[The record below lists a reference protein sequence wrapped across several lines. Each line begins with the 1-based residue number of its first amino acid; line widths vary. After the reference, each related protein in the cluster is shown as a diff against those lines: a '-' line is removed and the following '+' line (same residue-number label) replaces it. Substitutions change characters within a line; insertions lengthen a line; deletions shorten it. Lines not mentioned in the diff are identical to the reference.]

1 MALTPE
7 QRAIVLERLEA
18 GESLRKASQDAG
30 VKSHVRVLDQCAA
43 DATFADQYARA
54 RAVGYEVLADELI
67 EIADSRSPRRVV
79 KSNGDEI
86 DEEDPAAVQRARLQV
101 DTRKW
106 MLSKML
112 PKVYGERLNV
122 EHSGA
127 VQNALSTD
135 ELMRIAAQAATPVE
149 RMRLE
154 MLDNSVSDAAQKPDS
169 GD

>member
-18 GESLRKASQDAG
+18 GESLRKASAKVGTNESTVRFIAQMDA
-30 VKSHVRVLDQCAA
+30 DFAA
-43 DATFADQYARA
+43 QYARA
-54 RAVGYEVLADELI
+54 RETGYKTIGDELLTVSDDLSI
-67 EIADSRSPRRVV
+67 PAEDRR
-79 KSNGDEI
+79 I
-86 DEEDPAAVQRARLQV
+86 MV

-127 VQNALSTD
+127 VQQALTTD
-135 ELMRIAAQAATPVE
+135 ELMRIAAQAATPIE

-169 GD
+169 DA

>member
-1 MALTPE
+1 MPLTE
-7 QRAIVLERLEA
+7 QQRAIVLERLEA
-18 GESLRKASQDAG
+18 GESLRKASVQAGLKHEIEVRRLAQRDAEFE
-30 VKSHVRVLDQCAA
+30 S
-43 DATFADQYARA
+43 QYARA
-54 RAVGYEVLADELI
+54 RETGYKTIGDELLTVSDDLSI
-67 EIADSRSPRRVV
+67 PAEDRR
-79 KSNGDEI
+79 I
-86 DEEDPAAVQRARLQV
+86 MV

-127 VQNALSTD
+127 VQNALTTD

-154 MLDNSVSDAAQKPDS
+154 MLDSSVSDADQKPDS
-169 GD
+169 NG